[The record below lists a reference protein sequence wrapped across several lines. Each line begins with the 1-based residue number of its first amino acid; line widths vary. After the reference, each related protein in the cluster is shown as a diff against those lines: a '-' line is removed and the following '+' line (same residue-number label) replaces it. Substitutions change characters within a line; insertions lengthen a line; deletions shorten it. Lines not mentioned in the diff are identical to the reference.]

1 MHLGEPVAHD
11 NPKLCSM
18 RKAIKSH
25 TVATF
30 HDDPSHVSFQL
41 PMHKTDRLY
50 EGSTIEIEQRQSNL
64 DTLAIF
70 HRYLSPR
77 DHLQKWHPLL
87 WLRESRVSP
96 TRSWYIQCLRAHF
109 PGGFAGRSLRSG
121 GATALALA
129 NVPTDRI
136 RLAGRWSSHT
146 FIRKNSVTSRCRYQR
161 KYQLEGPRK

>member
-1 MHLGEPVAHD
+1 MKRGHDDLLFLCLTLKGFHGLMHLGEPVAHD

-30 HDDPSHVSFQL
+30 HDDPSHVSFKL

-96 TRSWYIQCLRAHF
+96 TRSRYIQCLRAHF
-109 PGGFAGRSLRSG
+109 PGGFAGRSPLPMSQQIAFGSRG
-121 GATALALA
+121 DGH
-129 NVPTDRI
+129 RI
-136 RLAGRWSSHT
+136 HS
-146 FIRKNSVTSRCRYQR
+146 
-161 KYQLEGPRK
+161 